1 MMVLLWL
8 LLLLYGI
15 ILVWVAT
22 GVDRTPIVIDN
33 GLGDATVSVVVAAH
47 NERDRIPLCLQ
58 ALAKQDY
65 RKYKVLIV
73 DDHSTDGT
81 GAWVQEFIK
90 DRPDWRL
97 LAAASCQPWKSTKK
111 AALQAAIEQAQDE
124 WLLLTDAD
132 CQPPPTWIRTM
143 AGRFQD
149 QISLVAGFSP
159 QTCSSASWWRG
170 FLMADSLA
178 AALVAAG
185 TIGRGIGI
193 TGTGRNLAYRRS
205 AWQHIQGFSQMPDSL
220 SGDDDFIIQRLC
232 RSGGIR
238 YCLSAD
244 SVVPAQGPGNWH
256 EFIKQKKR
264 HLSAG
269 AQYPLPAQA
278 VYGIYHLVNAG
289 LWAGF
294 LGGIFLASRWMLP
307 FALKVLLDGLALYSI
322 ARPLQ
327 QKLTPAGFLAW
338 QPLFLLYHFWVAWH
352 RWQPPATWR

>member
-22 GVDRTPIVIDN
+22 GVDRKQVAMDN
-33 GLGDATVSVVVAAH
+33 GVGDDTVSVVVAAH
-47 NERDRIPLCLQ
+47 NERNRIPLCLQ

-65 RKYKVLIV
+65 PKYTVLIV

-90 DRPDWRL
+90 DRPDWHL
-97 LAAASCQPWKSTKK
+97 LSAAPCQPWKSTKK
-111 AALQAAIEQAQDE
+111 AALQAAIEQARGE

-132 CQPPPTWIRTM
+132 CLPPPAWIRTM

-149 QISLVAGFSP
+149 QTSLVAGFSP
-159 QTCSSASWWRG
+159 QTCPSAAWWRG
-170 FLMADSLA
+170 FLLADSLA

-193 TGTGRNLAYRRS
+193 TGSGRNLAYRRS
-205 AWQHIQGFSQMPDSL
+205 AWLRIQGFSKMPDSL
-220 SGDDDFIIQRLC
+220 SGDDDFIIQRLS

-244 SVVPAQGPGNWH
+244 SVVPAQGPGNWR

-269 AQYPLPAQA
+269 VHYPLPAQA
-278 VYGIYHLVNAG
+278 VYGVYHLLNAG
-289 LWAGF
+289 LWAS
-294 LGGIFLASRWMLP
+294 FLAGILFAPRLMLP
-307 FALKVLLDGLALYSI
+307 FVLKVLLDGLALCSI

-327 QKLTPAGFLAW
+327 QKLPLVGFLAW
-338 QPLFLLYHFWVAWH
+338 QPLFLLYHTWVAWH